1 MHALLRAS
9 FEPCTNGYNL
19 ATLNAMRTQEFGLGT
34 FSIVGADP
42 RTGEVGVA
50 VASKFLAVGSVVPFA
65 QAGVGAIATQSYA
78 NTTYGPRGLEL
89 MRQKVAPQTIIQRIT
104 RDDPQRERRQVGI
117 VDAQGRSA
125 TFTGKECIRWAGGI
139 AGKNFAAQGNI
150 LTGEAVVKAMAEAF
164 QKTEGELALKLMAAL
179 EAGEKAGGDSRGK
192 QSAAILVAR
201 KNGGYGGFDDRYID
215 LRVDDH
221 KEPVQELR
229 RLLTMQ
235 LLFRRQEQAFRLQE
249 RKQYAAAARV
259 FADIIRDAP
268 NDANAHYNYACIL
281 ALAGSPKAALRHLE
295 RALELDRDLVRIAVN
310 DPDFA
315 SLRNNPEFQNLLKQ
329 YQ

>member
-1 MHALLRAS
+1 MEQRG
-9 FEPCTNGYNL
+9 F
-19 ATLNAMRTQEFGLGT
+19 GT
-34 FSIVGADP
+34 FSIVGANP

-50 VASKFLAVGSVVPFA
+50 VASRFLAVGSVVPFA

-89 MRQKVAPQTIIQRIT
+89 LRRKLAPQTILQRLT
-104 RDDPQRERRQVGI
+104 RDDPQRDLRQVGI

-125 TFTGKECIRWAGGI
+125 TYTGSKCIRWAGGI

-150 LTGEAVVKAMAEAF
+150 LTGEAVVQAMADAF
-164 QKTEGELALKLMAAL
+164 QKTQGELALKLMAAL
-179 EAGEKAGGDSRGK
+179 EAGERAGGDARGK

-221 KEPVQELR
+221 PEPVQELR
-229 RLLTMQ
+229 RLLTLQ
-235 LLFRRQEQAFRLQE
+235 LRFRRQERAFRLYDK
-249 RKQYAAAARV
+249 KQYQAAARV
-259 FADIIRDAP
+259 FAEIIREASD
-268 NDANAHYNYACIL
+268 DANAHYNYACIL
-281 ALAGSPKAALRHLE
+281 ALAGSPKAALRHLQ
-295 RALELDRDLVRIAVN
+295 RALELDPKLASLAAG
-310 DPDFA
+310 DPDFE
-315 SLRNNPEFQNLLKQ
+315 SIRNTPEFQQLLKQ

>member
-1 MHALLRAS
+1 MK
-9 FEPCTNGYNL
+9 
-19 ATLNAMRTQEFGLGT
+19 MQEFGLDT
-34 FSIVGADP
+34 FSIAGADP

-65 QAGVGAIATQSYA
+65 QAGAGAIATQSYA

-89 MRQKVAPQTIIQRIT
+89 LRQKLEPKMVLQRLT
-104 RDDPQRERRQVGI
+104 QSDLQRERRQVGI
-117 VDAQGRSA
+117 VDARGRSA

-150 LTGEAVVKAMAEAF
+150 LTGEAVVKAMVEAF

-179 EAGEKAGGDSRGK
+179 EAGEHAGGDARGK

-229 RLLTMQ
+229 RLLSIQ
-235 LLFRRQEQAFRLQE
+235 LLFRRQERAFRLYDC
-249 RKQYAAAARV
+249 KQYGAAARV
-259 FADIIRDAP
+259 FADIIRYVP

-281 ALAGSPKAALRHLE
+281 ALAGSPKAALHHLK
-295 RALELDRDLVRIAVN
+295 RALELDTSLVRIAVG

-329 YQ
+329 YR

>member
-1 MHALLRAS
+1 MRSLR
-9 FEPCTNGYNL
+9 YNL
-19 ATLNAMRTQEFGLGT
+19 ATLNAMKTHEQGFGT

-65 QAGVGAIATQSYA
+65 QAGVGAVATQSYA

-89 MRQKVAPQTIIQRIT
+89 LRKKIAPQKVIDRLI
-104 RDDPQRERRQVGI
+104 RDDPQRARRQVGI

-125 TFTGKECIRWAGGI
+125 TFTGPSCLRWAGGI
-139 AGKNFAAQGNI
+139 AGKHFAAQGNI

-179 EAGEKAGGDSRGK
+179 EAGERAGGDSRGK

-201 KNGGYGGFDDRYID
+201 KGGGYGGFDDRYID

-221 KEPVQELR
+221 PEPVQELR
-229 RLLTMQ
+229 RLVNLQ
-235 LLFRRQEQAFRLQE
+235 LRFRLRERAYRLYEERRYPQALRLLAQMLQE
-249 RKQYAAAARV
+249 TP
-259 FADIIRDAP
+259 DDAVLLY
-268 NDANAHYNYACIL
+268 DYACVL
-281 ALAGSPKAALRHLE
+281 ALTGSPKAAIRHLK
-295 RALELDRDLVRIAVN
+295 RAFELDRTLISFAKD
-310 DPDFA
+310 DPDLQ
-315 SLRNNPEFQNLLKQ
+315 SLRNDPEFQQLIQ
-329 YQ
+329 R

>member
-1 MHALLRAS
+1 MEQRG
-9 FEPCTNGYNL
+9 F
-19 ATLNAMRTQEFGLGT
+19 GT

-50 VASKFLAVGSVVPFA
+50 VASRFLAVGSVVPFA

-89 MRQKVAPQTIIQRIT
+89 LRRKLAPQTILQRLT
-104 RDDPQRERRQVGI
+104 RDDPQRDLRQVGI

-125 TFTGKECIRWAGGI
+125 TYTGSKCIRWAGGI

-150 LTGEAVVKAMAEAF
+150 LTGEAVVQAMADAF
-164 QKTEGELALKLMAAL
+164 QKTQGELALKLMAAL
-179 EAGEKAGGDSRGK
+179 EAGERAGGDARGK

-221 KEPVQELR
+221 PEPVQELR
-229 RLLTMQ
+229 RLLTLQ
-235 LLFRRQEQAFRLQE
+235 LRFRRQERAFRLYDK
-249 RKQYAAAARV
+249 KQYQAAARV
-259 FADIIRDAP
+259 FAEIIREASD
-268 NDANAHYNYACIL
+268 DANAHYNYACIL
-281 ALAGSPKAALRHLE
+281 ALAGSPKAALRHLQ
-295 RALELDRDLVRIAVN
+295 RALELDPKLASLAAG
-310 DPDFA
+310 DPDFE
-315 SLRNNPEFQNLLKQ
+315 SIRNTPEFQQLLKQ

>member
-1 MHALLRAS
+1 MHERKQG
-9 FEPCTNGYNL
+9 F
-19 ATLNAMRTQEFGLGT
+19 GT

-65 QAGVGAIATQSYA
+65 LAGVGAVATQSYA

-89 MRQKVAPQTIIQRIT
+89 MRQKVEPRKIIERIT
-104 RDDPQRERRQVGI
+104 RDDPQREQRQVGV
-117 VDAQGRSA
+117 VDARGRSA
-125 TFTGKECIRWAGGI
+125 TFTGKNCIRWAGGI

-150 LTGEAVVKAMAEAF
+150 LTGEAVVKAMAQAF
-164 QKTEGELALKLMAAL
+164 QNTQGELALKLMAAL
-179 EAGEKAGGDSRGK
+179 EAGERAGGDSRGK

-201 KNGGYGGFDDRYID
+201 PNGGYGGFDDRYID

-221 KEPVQELR
+221 PEPVQELR
-229 RLLTMQ
+229 RLLNMQ
-235 LLFRRQEQAFRLQE
+235 LLFRRQDRAFRLYE
-249 RKQYAAAARV
+249 RKQYQAAARV

-281 ALAGSPKAALRHLE
+281 ALAGSPKAALRHLK
-295 RALELDRDLVRIAVN
+295 RALELDRNLVRIAVG

-315 SLRNNPEFQNLLKQ
+315 PLRDNPEFQDLLKQ

>member
-1 MHALLRAS
+1 MLRAGRAD
-9 FEPCTNGYNL
+9 EL
-19 ATLNAMRTQEFGLGT
+19 AFGT

-42 RTGEVGVA
+42 KTGDVGVA

-89 MRQKVAPQTIIQRIT
+89 LRQKVAPQEVIRRLTQG
-104 RDDPQRERRQVGI
+104 DPQREQRQVGI

-125 TFTGKECIRWAGGI
+125 TFTGQRCIRWAGGI
-139 AGKNFAAQGNI
+139 TGKHFAAQGNI
-150 LTGEAVVKAMAEAF
+150 LRGEAVVQAMAEAF
-164 QKTEGELALKLMAAL
+164 QKTQGELALKLMAAL
-179 EAGEKAGGDSRGK
+179 EAGEQAGGDARGK

-221 KEPVQELR
+221 PNPVQELR
-229 RLLTMQ
+229 RLLSLQ
-235 LLFRRQEQAFRLQE
+235 LRFRTRERAYRLYEQKRYAQAIRLFQQMLAETP
-249 RKQYAAAARV
+249 
-259 FADIIRDAP
+259 DDAVL
-268 NDANAHYNYACIL
+268 HYDYACVL
-281 ALAGSPKAALRHLE
+281 ALSGSPRAALRHLK
-295 RALELDRDLVRIAVN
+295 RALELDKTLVTFAKD

-315 SLRNNPEFQNLLKQ
+315 SLRNDPEFQSLITR
-329 YQ
+329 

>member
-1 MHALLRAS
+1 MI
-9 FEPCTNGYNL
+9 NG
-19 ATLNAMRTQEFGLGT
+19 REQGFGT

-65 QAGVGAIATQSYA
+65 QAGIGAVATQSYA
-78 NTTYGPRGLEL
+78 NTTYGPRGLQL
-89 MRQKVAPQTIIQRIT
+89 MRQKVEPQKIINRIT
-104 RDDPQRERRQVGI
+104 RDDPQREQRQVGI

-125 TFTGKECIRWAGGI
+125 TFTGKNCIRWAGGI

-150 LTGEAVVKAMAEAF
+150 LTGEAVVKAMVQAF
-164 QKTEGELALKLMAAL
+164 QNTQGELALKLMAAL
-179 EAGEKAGGDSRGK
+179 EAGEQAGGDSRGK

-201 KNGGYGGFDDRYID
+201 PNGGYGGFDDRYID

-221 KEPVQELR
+221 PEPIQELR
-229 RLLTMQ
+229 RLLNLQ
-235 LLFRRQEQAFRLQE
+235 LLFRRQERAFRLYE
-249 RKQYAAAARV
+249 RKQYQAAARV

-268 NDANAHYNYACIL
+268 DDANAHYNYACIL
-281 ALAGSPKAALRHLE
+281 ALSGSPKAALRHLK
-295 RALELDRDLVRIAVN
+295 RALELDRNLVRIAVG

-315 SLRNNPEFQNLLKQ
+315 SLRNNPEFQDLLKQ